1 MGTIM
6 NRQLPG
12 MLLTAF
18 AFCITISCSDNSASD
33 PTGLALND
41 STAAEARIASA
52 SVTLAQSSL
61 GVGQTTQATAL
72 LLDRYNNPLNLR
84 VVWTTSD
91 SSLATV
97 SGSGLVRAISPGAVS
112 IIATRGGK
120 SGAATLT
127 VVPSTVIVASVT
139 VNLAASSLTVGQ
151 TEKATATLRD
161 SSNNVVTGPAVVWT
175 SSNASAAT
183 LTDSGMVTA
192 LAAGSTMISASTAG
206 KTGTAPLAVTATSPV
221 PVASVTVSPA
231 SATLQIGATVQLQVS
246 AFDANNNVLT
256 GRVVASSSAN
266 PAIASVNSLGLVTGV
281 SAGTTQITVTSE
293 GVSAVATITVSASAP
308 PPATSPGTVTDLKAS
323 VTGSSS
329 VTLSFTQVNDGTG
342 QPAKYDVRYAVAP
355 ISWGS
360 APSTTSGTCTPPVAG
375 TAIGSQISCTV
386 LGLAPATNYNF
397 QLIAYRGT
405 LNVDA
410 VFGGL
415 SNIAS
420 GTTTASGTSPAPVAS
435 VSVSPASATLQ
446 IGATVQ
452 LQVTAYDANNNVL
465 TGRVVTSS
473 SANPAIA
480 SVNSLGLVTAVS
492 AGTTQITVTVE
503 GKSAV
508 ATITVSAAAPVAV
521 ASVTVSPSS
530 ASLLV
535 GGTQQFSA
543 TTRDA
548 NNNVLT
554 GRVVTW
560 STAGAAISTVSA
572 SGLVTAIAAGSATI
586 TALSETKSGTAT
598 ITVSAPAPVP
608 VASVSVSPASSSLL
622 VGATVQLSATTRDA
636 NNNVLTGRVV
646 TWSTAGAGIASVSA
660 NGFVTAVVA
669 GTTQITAT
677 SEGKSGSATI
687 TVSVPPPPPPPG
699 SSNEPS
705 GMTFIDERG
714 FDTPTDPAWYY
725 SSGISI
731 VSDASAPKSPSNIG
745 RLTYPAGMADGSAPG
760 HTDFAFGSSPRHT
773 VYVSYW
779 GRLSSNWYGDA
790 SGTNKICYFWADG
803 NLIPFFISAEGSGTG
818 ALVPMIQT
826 QALLVPAGN
835 QNYGPNLVPTAQIIR
850 GQWFH
855 LEIIAH
861 GNSAGQSD
869 GSIDWYLN
877 GVHVGSINGLQF
889 TSGATQWAEY
899 RWYPVWGGNNG
910 PSLPATQYQDVDDI
924 YISGKN

>member
-1 MGTIM
+1 
-6 NRQLPG
+6 
-12 MLLTAF
+12 
-18 AFCITISCSDNSASD
+18 
-33 PTGLALND
+33 
-41 STAAEARIASA
+41 
-52 SVTLAQSSL
+52 
-61 GVGQTTQATAL
+61 
-72 LLDRYNNPLNLR
+72 
-84 VVWTTSD
+84 
-91 SSLATV
+91 
-97 SGSGLVRAISPGAVS
+97 
-112 IIATRGGK
+112 
-120 SGAATLT
+120 
-127 VVPSTVIVASVT
+127 
-139 VNLAASSLTVGQ
+139 
-151 TEKATATLRD
+151 
-161 SSNNVVTGPAVVWT
+161 
-175 SSNASAAT
+175 
-183 LTDSGMVTA
+183 
-192 LAAGSTMISASTAG
+192 
-206 KTGTAPLAVTATSPV
+206 
-221 PVASVTVSPA
+221 
-231 SATLQIGATVQLQVS
+231 
-246 AFDANNNVLT
+246 
-256 GRVVASSSAN
+256 
-266 PAIASVNSLGLVTGV
+266 
-281 SAGTTQITVTSE
+281 
-293 GVSAVATITVSASAP
+293 
-308 PPATSPGTVTDLKAS
+308 
-323 VTGSSS
+323 
-329 VTLSFTQVNDGTG
+329 
-342 QPAKYDVRYAVAP
+342 
-355 ISWGS
+355 
-360 APSTTSGTCTPPVAG
+360 
-375 TAIGSQISCTV
+375 
-386 LGLAPATNYNF
+386 
-397 QLIAYRGT
+397 
-405 LNVDA
+405 
-410 VFGGL
+410 
-415 SNIAS
+415 
-420 GTTTASGTSPAPVAS
+420 
-435 VSVSPASATLQ
+435 
-446 IGATVQ
+446 
-452 LQVTAYDANNNVL
+452 L

-503 GKSAV
+503 GKTAV

-560 STAGAAISTVSA
+560 STAGA
-572 SGLVTAIAAGSATI
+572 
-586 TALSETKSGTAT
+586 
-598 ITVSAPAPVP
+598 
-608 VASVSVSPASSSLL
+608 
-622 VGATVQLSATTRDA
+622 
-636 NNNVLTGRVV
+636 
-646 TWSTAGAGIASVSA
+646 GIASVSA
-660 NGFVTAVVA
+660 NGFVTAVAA

-705 GMTFIDERG
+705 GMTFIDERA

-731 VSDASAPKSPSNIG
+731 VSDASAPKSASNIG

-773 VYVSYW
+773 AYVSFW

-790 SGTNKICYFWADG
+790 SGTNKICYFWADT

-818 ALVPMIQT
+818 PLAPMVQT
-826 QALLVPAGN
+826 QALLVPSGN

-861 GNSAGQSD
+861 GNSSGQSD
-869 GSIDWYLN
+869 GSIDWYMD

-889 TSGATQWAEY
+889 TSGATQWSEF

>member
-18 AFCITISCSDNSASD
+18 AFCISISCSDKSATD
-33 PTGLALND
+33 PTGLELND

-61 GVGQTTQATAL
+61 EVGQTTQATAL

-84 VVWTTSD
+84 VVWSTSD

-97 SGSGLVRAISPGAVS
+97 SGSGLVTAISPGAVS
-112 IIATRGGK
+112 IIATRSGK
-120 SGAATLT
+120 SGSATLT
-127 VVPSTVIVASVT
+127 VTPSTAIVASVT

-161 SSNNVVTGPAVVWT
+161 SSNNVVIGPAVVWT

-192 LAAGSTMISASTAG
+192 LAAGSTVISASTG
-206 KTGTAPLAVTATSPV
+206 GTTGTAPLAVTATSPV

-231 SATLQIGATVQLQVS
+231 SATIQIGATVQLQVS

-256 GRVVASSSAN
+256 GRVVTSSSGN

-308 PPATSPGTVTDLKAS
+308 PPTTNPGTVTNLQAS

-329 VTLSFTQVNDGTG
+329 VTLSFTQVDDGTG
-342 QPAKYDVRYAVAP
+342 HPAKYDVRYAVAP

-360 APSTTSGTCTPPVAG
+360 APSTTSGTCTTPVAG

-397 QLIAYRGT
+397 QLIAFRGT

-415 SNIAS
+415 SNVAS

-503 GKSAV
+503 GKTAV

-560 STAGAAISTVSA
+560 STAGA
-572 SGLVTAIAAGSATI
+572 
-586 TALSETKSGTAT
+586 
-598 ITVSAPAPVP
+598 
-608 VASVSVSPASSSLL
+608 
-622 VGATVQLSATTRDA
+622 
-636 NNNVLTGRVV
+636 
-646 TWSTAGAGIASVSA
+646 GIASVSA
-660 NGFVTAVVA
+660 NGFVTAVAA

-705 GMTFIDERG
+705 GMTFIDERA

-731 VSDASAPKSPSNIG
+731 VSDASAPKSASNIG

-773 VYVSYW
+773 AYVSFW

-790 SGTNKICYFWADG
+790 SGTNKICYFWADT

-818 ALVPMIQT
+818 ALVPTIQT
-826 QALLVPAGN
+826 QALLVPSGN

-861 GNSAGQSD
+861 GNSSGQSD

-889 TSGATQWAEY
+889 TSGATQWSEF

>member
-1 MGTIM
+1 MRALILAVTGFVVSVAACSSYDGTGVIDA
-6 NRQLPG
+6 NR
-12 MLLTAF
+12 TRAHVV
-18 AFCITISCSDNSASD
+18 SV
-33 PTGLALND
+33 
-41 STAAEARIASA
+41 
-52 SVTLAQSSL
+52 SVTLPSSL
-61 GVGQTTQATAL
+61 TAGQKTRGV
-72 LLDRYNNPLNLR
+72 
-84 VVWTTSD
+84 
-91 SSLATV
+91 ATV
-97 SGSGLVRAISPGAVS
+97 KAANGTILTDRPVTWFTSSGS
-112 IIATRGGK
+112 
-120 SGAATLT
+120 
-127 VVPSTVIVASVT
+127 VASVT
-139 VNLAASSLTVGQ
+139 YSGMISAVAPGTAVVSAVSEGVSGQATMAVLPPPPAPVATVAVAVTPSAVVVGQ
-151 TEKATATLRD
+151 TAIATVTLAD
-161 SSNNVVTGPAVVWT
+161 SSGNLLSGRVVTWS
-175 SSNASAAT
+175 SSNTTVAT
-183 LTDSGMVTA
+183 VDAGGTVVAT
-192 LAAGSTMISASTAG
+192 AAGSAMIQATSESKTSAASLSVSAPAPIPVASVSVSPTTASLQIGGSTQ
-206 KTGTAPLAVTATSPV
+206 LSAVTRDGNGNVLTGRVIAWSSTNTGIATVSTSGLVTAVAAGSVSVTASSEGQLGSSAITVSAPAPV
-221 PVASVTVSPA
+221 PVASVTVAPA
-231 SATLQIGATVQLQVS
+231 SS
-246 AFDANNNVLT
+246 
-256 GRVVASSSAN
+256 
-266 PAIASVNSLGLVTGV
+266 
-281 SAGTTQITVTSE
+281 
-293 GVSAVATITVSASAP
+293 
-308 PPATSPGTVTDLKAS
+308 
-323 VTGSSS
+323 
-329 VTLSFTQVNDGTG
+329 
-342 QPAKYDVRYAVAP
+342 
-355 ISWGS
+355 
-360 APSTTSGTCTPPVAG
+360 
-375 TAIGSQISCTV
+375 
-386 LGLAPATNYNF
+386 
-397 QLIAYRGT
+397 
-405 LNVDA
+405 
-410 VFGGL
+410 
-415 SNIAS
+415 
-420 GTTTASGTSPAPVAS
+420 
-435 VSVSPASATLQ
+435 
-446 IGATVQ
+446 
-452 LQVTAYDANNNVL
+452 
-465 TGRVVTSS
+465 
-473 SANPAIA
+473 
-480 SVNSLGLVTAVS
+480 
-492 AGTTQITVTVE
+492 
-503 GKSAV
+503 
-508 ATITVSAAAPVAV
+508 
-521 ASVTVSPSS
+521 
-530 ASLLV
+530 SLLV
-535 GGTQQFSA
+535 GATAQLSA

-560 STAGAAISTVSA
+560 TSSNSAISTVSASGLVTAIAAGSATITALSETKSGTAAITVSAPAPVPVASVSVSPASSSLLIGATVQLSATTRDANNNVLTGRVVTWTSSNSAISTVSA

-869 GSIDWYLN
+869 GSIDWYMD